1 MGNRLTYHK
10 EIDGLRAIAVILVVL
25 FHLKLSTFSG
35 GFIGV
40 DIFFVI
46 SGFLISKHILSD
58 LEKGQFSF
66 LEFYIRRVTRLMPAL
81 MMTILVTLLVCC
93 VFYTPEDLLYVS
105 KQGLAAVFSVS
116 NFFYWFEAGYWDQAS
131 DGKVFLHT
139 WSLAV
144 EEQFYLVFPGFLFL
158 IHTLFK
164 KLGVFIIITD
174 VPLAL

>member
-116 NFFYWFEAGYWDQAS
+116 NFFYWFEAGYWDQAVS
-131 DGKVFLHT
+131 YGRSYSIYRRV
-139 WSLAV
+139 
-144 EEQFYLVFPGFLFL
+144 
-158 IHTLFK
+158 
-164 KLGVFIIITD
+164 
-174 VPLAL
+174 